1 MNDTQTIE
9 IRMPDG
15 ADLSDDDLDIIK
27 TACEAFVSLTC
38 KDEKTPPSQV
48 VAMRGEG
55 WQVRSGL
62 TWIAR
67 AERSHTYEEALG
79 ETRSEA
85 LCRLSQMLGLH
96 TVDGC
101 P

>member
-9 IRMPDG
+9 IRLPEG
-15 ADLSDDDLDIIK
+15 RELTDDDLDILR
-27 TACEAFVSLTC
+27 TACEAFVELSC
-38 KDEKTPPSQV
+38 GSDRERPSQV
-48 VAMRGEG
+48 QAMIGEG
-55 WQVRSGL
+55 WRVRSGL

-67 AERSHTYEEALG
+67 AERSHTYEEAIG
-79 ETRSEA
+79 ETRQEA